1 MKSPPKQIQDD
12 EAYDLVE
19 QFIKKNARTAEREGL
34 AKSR

>member
-19 QFIKKNARTAEREGL
+19 QFIKKNAQKTAK
-34 AKSR
+34 AAATA

>member
-19 QFIKKNARTAEREGL
+19 QFIKKNALKTAKTSVT
-34 AKSR
+34 A